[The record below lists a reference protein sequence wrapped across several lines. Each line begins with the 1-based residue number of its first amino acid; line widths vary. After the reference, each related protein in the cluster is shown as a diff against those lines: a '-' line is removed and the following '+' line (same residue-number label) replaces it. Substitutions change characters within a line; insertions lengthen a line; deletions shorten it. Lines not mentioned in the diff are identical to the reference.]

1 MEFIHAAKFIHEW
14 FDGLPLEAKTWL
26 IKAYWVLVPAV
37 VVMLIYAV
45 VREEKVSESGK
56 VSVKW
61 YYPKQWVAR
70 YMQIKA
76 ENEAKFARDGG
87 NFYVKIR
94 QLLELSRKFS
104 DIAYDILFVI
114 LGLVGLLGVLF
125 SLFMNPLKTWWLFIP
140 SVIVVYIAVQS
151 LRKLLNMARKNN
163 EF

>member
-14 FDGLPLEAKTWL
+14 FDGLPLEVKTWL

-45 VREEKVSESGK
+45 VREEKISESGK

>member
-14 FDGLPLEAKTWL
+14 FDGLPLEVKTWL

-45 VREEKVSESGK
+45 VREEKISESGK

-87 NFYVKIR
+87 NFYVKIQ

>member
-14 FDGLPLEAKTWL
+14 FDGLPLEVKTWL

-87 NFYVKIR
+87 NFYVKIQ